1 MNKKKLAN
9 VLIENEWYSRTLNF
23 IAKAYNI
30 KDEEL
35 ERYIKGNKPVIT
47 EELLKRYE
55 EKVEELA
62 ADEKEET
69 AKVADEKEETAKEEE

>member
-35 ERYIKGNKPVIT
+35 ERYIQGNKPIIT
-47 EELLKRYE
+47 EELLKKYE

-62 ADEKEET
+62 SDEKEEA
-69 AKVADEKEETAKEEE
+69 AKASDDKKETAKEEE

>member
-30 KDEEL
+30 KC
-35 ERYIKGNKPVIT
+35 
-47 EELLKRYE
+47 
-55 EKVEELA
+55 
-62 ADEKEET
+62 
-69 AKVADEKEETAKEEE
+69 